1 VKNVQRRI
9 ALVVAFVSLGRVDAR
24 HFSVECNEF
33 FSAIRHRLFAPA
45 SCLFFIYIYTSS
57 AASAALTVLYHLACI
72 TLPASFEIFQMIILL
87 QFIVET

>member
-33 FSAIRHRLFAPA
+33 FSAIRHRSFAPA
-45 SCLFFIYIYTSS
+45 SGPFFIYIYTSS
-57 AASAALTVLYHLACI
+57 AASNLYHLALACI
-72 TLPASFEIFQMIILL
+72 YHFARIF
-87 QFIVET
+87 